1 MSEHSMTCGV
11 SFQGLWFR
19 YTERGT
25 LLITLRGSGGVEFNP
40 HEAADLLTYLMTS
53 QGELFKDAREGEM
66 VTWPQMQHVVLG
78 QKE

>member
-1 MSEHSMTCGV
+1 MDEASRTRGV

-25 LLITLRGSGGVEFNP
+25 LLITLRGSDGRGFNL
-40 HEAADLLTYLMTS
+40 HEMTDLLTYLNTS
-53 QGELFKDAREGEM
+53 QGDLFKNAREREIA
-66 VTWPQMQHVVLG
+66 TWPQVQHGVLG